1 MRKIVIFL
9 FLASFFMCQ
18 PAIAGDRVAKRQQ
31 RFLDKEVA
39 RVQSIPFR
47 IFWIETKD
55 GSSYIASSNGRFV
68 ISSPELRDVQ
78 TGTIINSI
86 EELKLAL
93 KPNVDEIAMLYL
105 VKKGRPSALVIVDE
119 YCPYCERLVKDIL
132 SLLKAGNTPKY
143 DIAVTF
149 FPVHRQAVEATCKLM
164 EVGPEKAREL
174 YVNWVKTQDPSTWGN
189 IKCSPETR
197 KKFLMMAAKLQ
208 MNGLTATPTV
218 ILPDGTQ
225 IVGYR
230 NPEEF
235 LFQEAE
241 HGQKG

>member
-1 MRKIVIFL
+1 MKKVLIFL
-9 FLASFFMCQ
+9 FLTSLFISQ
-18 PAIAGDRVAKRQQ
+18 PAIAGDQVAKRQQ

-39 RVQSIPFR
+39 KVQSIPFR

-93 KPNVDEIAMLYL
+93 KPNVHETAMLYL